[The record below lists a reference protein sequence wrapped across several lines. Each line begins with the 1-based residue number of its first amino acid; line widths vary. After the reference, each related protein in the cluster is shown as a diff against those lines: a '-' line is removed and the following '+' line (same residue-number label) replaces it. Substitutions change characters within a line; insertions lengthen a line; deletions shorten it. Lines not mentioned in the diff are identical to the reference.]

1 MKRTPMG
8 FAGAGGEGTLGLMH
22 EQDMAI
28 VRALVPVAWADGVFA
43 ETEKQML
50 DALLDA
56 YKATDE
62 EKEILREYAE
72 KRRTLDDIE
81 LQELSADDRRILF
94 QHAVLLT
101 FADGDQSADEVQF
114 LHAMAKR
121 LRLPDED
128 RDALMKAGADR
139 AKKYLHLI

>member
-1 MKRTPMG
+1 
-8 FAGAGGEGTLGLMH
+8 MH

-28 VRALVPVAWADGVFA
+28 VKALVPVAWADGVFA

-56 YKATDE
+56 YRATDE
-62 EKEILREYAE
+62 EKEIIREYAE
-72 KRRTLDDIE
+72 KKRTIDDIQ
-81 LQELSADDRRILF
+81 LQELSADDRRTLF

-101 FADGDQSADEVQF
+101 YADGDQSADEVTF
-114 LHAMAKR
+114 LAGLAKR
-121 LRLPDED
+121 LRIADEE
-128 RDALMKAGADR
+128 RDTLMKAGGER